1 MAYDLLTERT
11 YDTMQPL
18 VDRTMTQMPQ
28 VQQFYSDG
36 LEIYQ
41 TLVYWRGRHKAMH
54 TSMPDKSQTY
64 TVEGVNADLRCYVS
78 ALLRRNRCFARSA
91 AALKRL
97 LRLFVTTYNRF
108 CLFKFQHPKRHAALT
123 DFLPALF

>member
-1 MAYDLLTERT
+1 MASDVLAERT
-11 YDTMQPL
+11 YETMQPL
-18 VDRTMTQMPQ
+18 VDQTMAHMPQ

-36 LEIYQ
+36 LDTYQ
-41 TLVYWRGRHKAMH
+41 TLVYWRGRHKAQH
-54 TSMPDKSQTY
+54 TPVPDKSQTY

-78 ALLRRNRCFARSA
+78 CLLRRNRCFARSV

-108 CLFKFQHPKRHAALT
+108 RIFRYQHANRPAALI